1 MGPPLAEP
9 RTEGVLDVPIEARDP
24 GLTFPA
30 DNPIKRIDYAF
41 FSSEA
46 GIRGLVPRD
55 VRTVGTVAVPW
66 PASDHLG
73 LLVDLELVEV

>member
-1 MGPPLAEP
+1 MADL
-9 RTEGVLDVPIEARDP
+9 PIAARDP

-41 FSSEA
+41 YHPGDDTGRA
-46 GIRGLVPRD
+46 PVILMPRD

-73 LLVDLELVEV
+73 LLVDFEIVPT